1 MQLCLW
7 VVDIFQTLWV
17 FGVFFV
23 VIRMFLNVLV
33 NAQANYLLRK
43 NKKRWEDEGEWLVAT
58 TSACLL
64 LACRT
69 PVLAVHALMRFC

>member
-1 MQLCLW
+1 M
-7 VVDIFQTLWV
+7 

-33 NAQANYLLRK
+33 SAQANHLLRK
-43 NKKRWEDEGEWLVAT
+43 NKERWEDEGEGLVAS

-69 PVLAVHALMRFC
+69 PVLAMHALTRFC